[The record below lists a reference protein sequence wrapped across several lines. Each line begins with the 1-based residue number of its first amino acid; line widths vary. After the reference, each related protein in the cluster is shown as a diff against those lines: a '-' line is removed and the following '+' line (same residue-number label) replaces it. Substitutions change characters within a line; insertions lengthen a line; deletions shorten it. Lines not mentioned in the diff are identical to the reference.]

1 MVPVIRARSGQ
12 PGSYFGQ
19 KFDDVPSA
27 YFIPQIPNMGNYYR
41 WWQKSKQFAWEKL
54 LRLAFVSGN
63 INPDKVYFFGISEG
77 GYGSQRLA
85 SYYADYLAG
94 AGPMAGGEPLKKCTC
109 RKLPEY
115 CLFFSDRAADAGFY
129 RNKLTTYTKNE
140 FERLKKLYPEDYIH
154 RIELI
159 PGRGHAIDYTLTISL
174 VETIY
179 PQPLS

>member
-1 MVPVIRARSGQ
+1 MFLRPILYPRFPIWVIITAG
-12 PGSYFGQ
+12 G
-19 KFDDVPSA
+19 K
-27 YFIPQIPNMGNYYR
+27 
-41 WWQKSKQFAWEKL
+41 KSKQFAWEKL

-115 CLFFSDRAADAGFY
+115 CLFFSDRSRRCRF
-129 RNKLTTYTKNE
+129 L
-140 FERLKKLYPEDYIH
+140 PE
-154 RIELI
+154 
-159 PGRGHAIDYTLTISL
+159 
-174 VETIY
+174 
-179 PQPLS
+179 